1 MVTMKKISE
10 KTALYEIRRA
20 RGMTQRQ
27 IAEAV
32 GVEPDHI
39 SKLENGDRKLS
50 PEWIDRLSKVLNCS
64 KGELLGEEGVSEEER
79 EILDMYKQLTD
90 DQKNVIK
97 STLSAFLSAAG
108 KQT

>member
-1 MVTMKKISE
+1 MKKISE

-108 KQT
+108 KQI

>member
-1 MVTMKKISE
+1 MVTMKKLSE

-64 KGELLGEEGVSEEER
+64 KGELLGEEGISEEER
-79 EILDMYKQLTD
+79 EILDMYKQLSV

-108 KQT
+108 K

>member
-1 MVTMKKISE
+1 MVTMKKLSE

-64 KGELLGEEGVSEEER
+64 KGELLGEAPLSDDTRAV
-79 EILDMYKQLTD
+79 LDMYEQLTD

-108 KQT
+108 K

>member
-1 MVTMKKISE
+1 MVTMKKLSE

-64 KGELLGEEGVSEEER
+64 KGELLGEEGISEEER
-79 EILDMYKQLTD
+79 EILDMYKNLTPEKK
-90 DQKNVIK
+90 QAVKAMLK
-97 STLSAFLSAAG
+97 ALSG
-108 KQT
+108 KV

>member
-1 MVTMKKISE
+1 
-10 KTALYEIRRA
+10 
-20 RGMTQRQ
+20 MTQRQ

-64 KGELLGEEGVSEEER
+64 KGELLGEEGISEEER
-79 EILDMYKQLTD
+79 EILDMYKQLSS

-108 KQT
+108 K

>member
-1 MVTMKKISE
+1 
-10 KTALYEIRRA
+10 
-20 RGMTQRQ
+20 MTQRQ

>member
-1 MVTMKKISE
+1 MRKISE
-10 KTALYEIRRA
+10 KTALYKIRRA

-27 IAEAV
+27 IADAV

-50 PEWIDRLSKVLNCS
+50 PEWIDRLSKVLNCT
-64 KGELLGEEGVSEEER
+64 KGELLGEAPLSDDARAV
-79 EILDMYKQLTD
+79 LDMYERLTD